1 LTSITIDT
9 GDLADF
15 VTIRSTAVPTNVTTT
30 GTGDDNDTVTIGGP
44 GGVQGITGT
53 VHVAND
59 NALSTLIVNDSADPT
74 GRNVT
79 MSDTTI
85 HGLAPADITYDST
98 AIGDVGGV
106 PGLTVNAGTGSDT
119 FTVTNTIFGTTTTLN
134 AGAGN
139 DTVTV
144 QAGAAGSTLNVNGQ
158 GGDNRFTVTPSATA
172 PFTFDS
178 ASLLTYKG
186 PGTVMPT
193 GPNAGIITAP
203 GFNPVTFTNVT
214 NVLAGA
220 GTLQFSS
227 SAFTVQENGGTA
239 VITVTRTGGNFGAV
253 SVPLRAR

>member
-1 LTSITIDT
+1 ITLVLNQGTGRYEFTDNGATITVSGTGAGPAFADVQGAGTNMVTAKASFLTSITIDT

-15 VTIRSTAVPTNVTTT
+15 VTIRSTAVPTTVTTT
-30 GTGDDNDTVTIGGP
+30 GTGDDNDTVTIGNAGS
-44 GGVQGITGT
+44 VQGITGT

-59 NALSTLIVNDSADPT
+59 NALSTLIVNDSADPI

-119 FTVTNTIFGTTTTLN
+119 ITATNTIFNTTTTLN

-139 DTVTV
+139 DRVVV

-158 GGDNRFTVTPSATA
+158 GGGDYFRVTPSANA
-172 PFTFDS
+172 NFNFNVGAVLS
-178 ASLLTYKG
+178 YNG
-186 PGTVMPT
+186 PGTVNPT
-193 GPNAGIITAP
+193 GPGSGTITAP
-203 GFNPVTFTNVT
+203 GVNPVTFT
-214 NVLAGA
+214 
-220 GTLQFSS
+220 
-227 SAFTVQENGGTA
+227 
-239 VITVTRTGGNFGAV
+239 
-253 SVPLRAR
+253 